1 MTNAPL
7 CTMVGPYAVKLLVIV
22 IYIYIFFLHTPY
34 NSDFWDFGVPLER
47 RDESAK
53 GVAIRSKKLL
63 VAPGVTTRNKKNY

>member
-1 MTNAPL
+1 
-7 CTMVGPYAVKLLVIV
+7 MVGPYAVKLLVIV
-22 IYIYIFFLHTPY
+22 IYIYIYIFLHTPY

>member
-1 MTNAPL
+1 
-7 CTMVGPYAVKLLVIV
+7 MVGPYAVKLLVIV
-22 IYIYIFFLHTPY
+22 IYIYFFLHTPY